1 MLNCFSVYMAEAAWL
16 TAKRYHI
23 FLTTPAEDKN
33 KKYCFIL
40 MVVLNVWVFFL
51 GGGRL

>member
-1 MLNCFSVYMAEAAWL
+1 MLNCFSVYMTEAVWL
-16 TAKRYHI
+16 TAKCYN

-40 MVVLNVWVFFL
+40 MVVLNVFGFYVMEC
-51 GGGRL
+51 